1 MDAEQQHKRFNIK
14 HLLLVILVLII
25 GLGVVLSI
33 RQLPFNQE
41 YEPPTALVNILPR
54 YRVIDMDDIGI
65 DTDADGDGINDQ
77 KDIMLGAKKQLEVE
91 AKNILLLPDE
101 PNYYQGGDP
110 PRDLALATDIVARA
124 FREAGYDLREL
135 VNEDINQNFDRYP
148 LRANWNQNYSDP
160 DIDYRRIQNLEIFF
174 RRNGE
179 PLTAIFNPAEEDNL
193 QQWLPG
199 DVVFFDMDRD
209 GYTDNV
215 GIISDSTTRSG
226 TPKVIYNYIE
236 PGYTVEKDILGK
248 EKITGHYRYPK
259 PDAF

>member
-1 MDAEQQHKRFNIK
+1 MDAEQQQKRFNIK

-33 RQLPFNQE
+33 RQLPFDRE
-41 YEPPTALVNILPR
+41 YEPPTALVNMLPR

-65 DTDADGDGINDQ
+65 ETDADRDGINDQ
-77 KDIMLGAKKQLEVE
+77 KDIMLGAKKQLEVK
-91 AKNILLLPDE
+91 AKNILLMPDE

-110 PRDLALATDIVARA
+110 PGDLALATDIVDRA
-124 FREAGYDLREL
+124 FREAGYGLREL
-135 VNEDINQNFDRYP
+135 VNEDINQNFDQYP
-148 LRANWNQNYSDP
+148 LRAIWNQKYSDP
-160 DIDYRRIQNLEIFF
+160 DIDYRRIQNLEVFF
-174 RRNGE
+174 RRNAE
-179 PLTAIFNPAEEDNL
+179 PLTAIFNPAEKDNL

-215 GIISDSTTRSG
+215 GIVSDSTTRSG
-226 TPKVIYNYIE
+226 ATKVIYNYIE

-248 EKITGHYRYPK
+248 EKITGHFRYPK

>member
-1 MDAEQQHKRFNIK
+1 MDSEQQYKRFNIK

-33 RQLPFNQE
+33 RQLPFDRE
-41 YEPPTALVNILPR
+41 YEPPTALVNMLPR

-65 DTDADGDGINDQ
+65 ETDADGDGINDQ
-77 KDIMLGAKKQLEVE
+77 KDIMLGAKKQLEVK

-110 PRDLALATDIVARA
+110 PEDLALSTDIVARA
-124 FREAGYDLREL
+124 FSEAGYGLREL
-135 VNEDINQNFDRYP
+135 VNEDINQNFDQYP
-148 LRANWNQNYSDP
+148 LRAIWNQKYSDP
-160 DIDYRRIQNLEIFF
+160 DIDYRRIQNLEVFF
-174 RRNGE
+174 RRNAE
-179 PLTAIFNPAEEDNL
+179 PLTAIFNSTQEDNL

-226 TPKVIYNYIE
+226 APKVIYNYTRAGIY
-236 PGYTVEKDILGK
+236 GGK
-248 EKITGHYRYPK
+248 RYIGKRENYRSLSLS
-259 PDAF
+259 